1 MSINRVCISGNLA
14 RDAELRQT
22 RGGMAVLTFT
32 VAVSDRRK
40 DGDEWRDFTNW
51 VSCVMFG
58 RRAASIQTFLRKGR
72 KVAVEGKLRYS
83 EWETDAGKRSKL
95 EVIADEIEFMAAR
108 GDAPEQ
114 PAQGF
119 TAPAAP
125 VQPMTGVVT
134 ETAAPSLYDADIPF

>member
-51 VSCVMFG
+51 VSCVLFG
-58 RRAASIQTFLRKGR
+58 RRAEGIKKYMSKGR

-95 EVIADEIEFMAAR
+95 EVIADEVEIMAPREQGA
-108 GDAPEQ
+108 Q